1 MNRTETGQLMTSFR
15 PQGDKQWDYL
25 RPSEAVKK
33 FLRFEERGPGIFEL
47 ICLDGWPSKVMS
59 NRPDGSYA
67 TKDLFMKH
75 PDIEGYKY
83 YARLDDTIV
92 LVNGEKVNPLDLEGR
107 VRQDDAVA
115 EAVVFGA
122 GRANIGLV
130 IIRAPNTEG
139 FSDEDIIDRI
149 WPAVEDAHK
158 SLPAYGQLSKSMVR
172 VLPADTNYPR
182 TDKGTVIRQALYR
195 DYSQL
200 IDETYEREDTITGSL
215 VLSKPELKA
224 FIRKQLRQI
233 LSVKDTDDLTDDTD
247 FFGLGMDSLQ
257 ATQLRSVIMK
267 TLDTGGRPLGL
278 NVAFEYPTINAL
290 AAHLDHKEAGNGVVS
305 IEDQMENLIS
315 KYSQFDQHKPVPNGL
330 NGSHVVSHLQYL
342 LSICFHLFPGY
353 SQLEG
358 RYGCERITRKSR
370 RCKTICASPCPE
382 DLLFCARRI
391 CRRGIR
397 PSAEVHAFPP
407 GLRRFTKCCKEQ
419 TDRPSI
425 GFVAD

>member
-1 MNRTETGQLMTSFR
+1 MTSFR
-15 PQGDKQWDYL
+15 PPGDKQWDYL

-33 FLRFEERGPGIFEL
+33 FLRFEERGPGVFEL
-47 ICLDGWPSKVMS
+47 ICLNGWPSKVMS

-115 EAVVFGA
+115 EAVVFGV
-122 GRANIGLV
+122 GRASIGLV
-130 IIRAPNTEG
+130 VIRAPSTEG
-139 FSDEDIIDRI
+139 FSDEDIVERI
-149 WPAVEDAHK
+149 WPAVEDGHK
-158 SLPAYGQLSKSMVR
+158 AMPAYGQLSKSMVR
-172 VLPADTNYPR
+172 VLPADADYPR

-200 IDETYEREDTITGSL
+200 IEETYEREETITGSL

-224 FIRKQLRQI
+224 FIREQLQQI
-233 LSVKDTDDLTDDTD
+233 LPTKATGALTDDTD

-267 TLDTGGRPLGL
+267 TLDTRGRPLGL

-290 AAHLDHKEAGNGVVS
+290 AGHLDSLVSGTPGDGVSV
-305 IEDQMENLIS
+305 EEQMGNLIA
-315 KYSQFDQHKPVPNGL
+315 KYSQFDHHKPVPNGL
-330 NGSHVVSHLQYL
+330 DGGFVVSLQSF
-342 LSICFHLFPGY
+342 LSL
-353 SQLEG
+353 
-358 RYGCERITRKSR
+358 
-370 RCKTICASPCPE
+370 
-382 DLLFCARRI
+382 
-391 CRRGIR
+391 
-397 PSAEVHAFPP
+397 
-407 GLRRFTKCCKEQ
+407 CC
-419 TDRPSI
+419 I
-425 GFVAD
+425 